1 MIIQPERVPFEE
13 RNVEGYRLVL
23 YVEVA
28 LREIAKNEYEKTYGH
43 DWQKRIPGQLL
54 RRIRDDQKDEQKHAS
69 LDFRRLGPLYYLTF
83 GEIVD
88 LAAQKPV
95 VEVVRAILGQHG
107 LELIK
112 ELILPRN
119 SLAHCRDL
127 SHAALT
133 TLRTVSSRMES
144 GLTACGLSGLL
155 KNPDVGLYPED
166 AAVSLGSWL
175 GATLTDIEH
184 IRAVS
189 SSDRDY
195 RAAASQYWWSS
206 TDLAGF
212 DVAMVNSVAN
222 KLRQYQRL
230 PGGVGAAAARQHFL
244 EQSGLLNELQQAIQM
259 LEAVK

>member
-1 MIIQPERVPFEE
+1 MVF
-13 RNVEGYRLVL
+13 

-28 LREIAKNEYEKTYGH
+28 LREIAKNAYETTYGH
-43 DWQKRIPGQLL
+43 DWQRRIPGQLL
-54 RRIRDDQKDEQKHAS
+54 KRIRVDQKDEQKHAS

-83 GEIVD
+83 GELVE

-95 VEVVRAILGQHG
+95 VEAVRAILGQHG

-112 ELILPRN
+112 ELIPPRN

-127 SHAALT
+127 SHTALT
-133 TLRTVSSRMES
+133 TVRTVSSRMES
-144 GLTACGLSGLL
+144 GLSACGLSRLL

-166 AAVSLGSWL
+166 AAVSLSSWL
-175 GATLTDIEH
+175 EATLVDIEN

-189 SSDRDY
+189 SSDQDY

-206 TDLAGF
+206 ADLAGF
-212 DVAMVNSVAN
+212 EVEMVNSVAN
-222 KLRQYQRL
+222 KIRQYQEL
-230 PGGVGAAAARQHFL
+230 PDGVGAATARQHFF
-244 EQSGLLNELQQAIQM
+244 EQSGLLNELQQAIQI